1 MRFAYLF
8 VMVFT
13 LPLFAAEASAVN
25 GGKVTEYKLDNGMQV
40 IVKEDKRAPIA
51 VSQVWYKV
59 GSSYEPHGITGV
71 SHLLEHMMFKGTK
84 QHPTGEFSRIIAANG
99 GRENAFTSRD
109 YTAYFQTMSADRIE
123 ISFKLEADRMRNLL
137 LPAEEFKKELEVV
150 KEERRM
156 RTEDKPNSLT
166 REQFYAVSYRS
177 LPYAT
182 PVIGWMNDLDNM
194 QVEDLRA
201 WYRKWYAPNNATLV
215 VVGDVKP
222 EWVLQMAKKYFG
234 PLKAETIPKLKPLRE
249 PPQRGVIRTNVRAP
263 ARQPY
268 LLLGYKTPV
277 ISTADAEW
285 EPYALEMLVAILDG
299 GSSSRISKKLIR
311 GQEIAVSAG
320 AGYSAFSK
328 YSGMLTMSAIP
339 AKGYTLDDL
348 EKALRAE
355 IELLKSEPVS
365 QEELQRVQAQVVAS
379 QVYELDSV
387 FYQAMQIGTLETIGL
402 DWRLVDSYA
411 ENMRKV
417 TPEQVQAVAKKYL
430 TSDRLT
436 VAELEPLPLEQ
447 GKQPGAVTGGRHVN

>member
-8 VMVFT
+8 VMFFT
-13 LPLFAAEASAVN
+13 LPLFAVEASAVN

-249 PPQRGVIRTNVRAP
+249 PPQRGVIRTIVRAP

-328 YSGMLTMSAIP
+328 YSGMLSMSAIP